1 MWLYDFGPLGPSL
14 CEERRYHP
22 WAQHAPLIFY
32 LQLLSETN
40 HSTTKTK
47 TPTKQRQP
55 KPNQI
60 PPLKEETPNIILTSH
75 PRGSQLS
82 VFQKMRETRSSE
94 SMPHMNHVA
103 SHGFI
108 CMKIDSSSASV
119 LHFILP
125 RSHYP
130 LVTSQPVAAMVA
142 GEGSGQDQLVRG
154 PGCPRTKT
162 SQDSKRQRAGW
173 DVGGR
178 PAWRWPHWAPT
189 CVPSVWVQ
197 EWGLTAQVVPWRGME
212 MGQTWSVSCPGV
224 LSRGDNRRGLG
235 CHPCSRGTWCSR
247 EGGAEDPSLCGP
259 RAHQSHMCGLPSYAA
274 LSHVSGRA

>member
-1 MWLYDFGPLGPSL
+1 M

-22 WAQHAPLIFY
+22 WAQHAPLILY

-47 TPTKQRQP
+47 IPTKQRQP

-94 SMPHMNHVA
+94 SVPHMNHVA

-119 LHFILP
+119 LRFLLP

-130 LVTSQPVAAMVA
+130 LVTSQPVAAVVA

-162 SQDSKRQRAGW
+162 SQDSERQRAGW

-178 PAWRWPHWAPT
+178 LAWR
-189 CVPSVWVQ
+189 
-197 EWGLTAQVVPWRGME
+197 
-212 MGQTWSVSCPGV
+212 
-224 LSRGDNRRGLG
+224 
-235 CHPCSRGTWCSR
+235 
-247 EGGAEDPSLCGP
+247 
-259 RAHQSHMCGLPSYAA
+259 
-274 LSHVSGRA
+274 